1 MIKTNKKVF
10 DDIVEWNIESLPIN
24 FPNFIRKK
32 YEINYIKNRSKYT
45 NWVDLIGKNYKTSI
59 DWWMTLPS
67 YRNPYESNLLNYLTV
82 LDTLN
87 QLKKD
92 KIKINIFTHSQS
104 MAYTMN
110 FYFKNKFQVNL
121 VKKWNFLR
129 IIKNFLKSTLFQLVL
144 FFLINILIKKRKSKP
159 NEKIIIVDQFIT
171 LKRDQNLN
179 FYQSF
184 RDTKK
189 TKTLIAPTLMPTLN
203 FFKLFKIIFEL
214 LKKNNNFIFKE
225 HYLKFS
231 DLFYSFTHIVRRGNF
246 LNNGFRYKNLNLSK
260 LVNEEIKRYDDFFS
274 INSCILNYL
283 FFKRASLVKIN
294 FIKSI
299 NWFENQ
305 IIDKGW
311 NLGFRTFYSKIE
323 NHSFGHQDF
332 SKHYNLISHSPSS
345 FEYKS
350 KVTPEKIVIISSL
363 FNKIT
368 KEFFSKQKI
377 IIGKSWRFKNI
388 LKIKKNVLKNKN
400 KILLVLCGIKKI
412 DRELLKLTIEAC
424 RIESDIKIFIK
435 PHPVLD
441 VKDIIP
447 DFRLPNN
454 MIVIEENLQKILS
467 KSLVSITAG
476 PSSAILESI
485 NLKTFLILIDVE
497 AGTKKNTEIF
507 NLKKSQYVIVENA
520 FELIKKINS
529 LKRV

>member
-189 TKTLIAPTLMPTLN
+189 TKTL
-203 FFKLFKIIFEL
+203 
-214 LKKNNNFIFKE
+214 
-225 HYLKFS
+225 
-231 DLFYSFTHIVRRGNF
+231 
-246 LNNGFRYKNLNLSK
+246 
-260 LVNEEIKRYDDFFS
+260 
-274 INSCILNYL
+274 
-283 FFKRASLVKIN
+283 
-294 FIKSI
+294 
-299 NWFENQ
+299 
-305 IIDKGW
+305 
-311 NLGFRTFYSKIE
+311 
-323 NHSFGHQDF
+323 
-332 SKHYNLISHSPSS
+332 
-345 FEYKS
+345 
-350 KVTPEKIVIISSL
+350 KIVL
-363 FNKIT
+363 KAT
-368 KEFFSKQKI
+368 PREFF
-377 IIGKSWRFKNI
+377 F
-388 LKIKKNVLKNKN
+388 
-400 KILLVLCGIKKI
+400 
-412 DRELLKLTIEAC
+412 
-424 RIESDIKIFIK
+424 
-435 PHPVLD
+435 
-441 VKDIIP
+441 
-447 DFRLPNN
+447 
-454 MIVIEENLQKILS
+454 
-467 KSLVSITAG
+467 
-476 PSSAILESI
+476 
-485 NLKTFLILIDVE
+485 
-497 AGTKKNTEIF
+497 
-507 NLKKSQYVIVENA
+507 
-520 FELIKKINS
+520 
-529 LKRV
+529 